1 MAKPNIPNQ
10 KKKYQELN
18 SRLNR
23 YVALVE
29 QIYDTLNLEAAKIA
43 LNTEYDAD
51 SGTVFKFSDY
61 PQTKKSIADIQ
72 AQFVDD
78 IRSVIYRGTS
88 DEWKNSN
95 EVQDLMADK
104 VLKAYT
110 ATIDKEKYKVLYQT
124 NSDAL
129 KAFQNRRDRGFDVS
143 AKLWQQS
150 TVYKEELEAA
160 ISCAIQKGTSA
171 VALSKQISKHLLD
184 FPSLQKDYKEKYGS
198 AEHLKD
204 CEYRSI
210 RLARS
215 EINMAYRT
223 AENERWKQMDFVV
236 GYEIKRSGREFPC
249 TVCESL
255 AGKYPKDFT
264 WVGWH
269 PNCYSDDS
277 EVLTNRGW
285 KLFKDVFDDD
295 LILSLNP
302 TNRTPEWVESTNRQC
317 YRYNGDMIHFFNK
330 SLDCLVTPEHNMV
343 YLNKNDGRIKNC
355 QAKEYTK
362 GKGAFYRGCEYESE
376 DVAFYE
382 IDNIKIPFDLFCEF
396 MGYWLSDGSTM
407 GNAGVVI
414 SQQEGEPARDRIVNC
429 VKRIGFEP
437 HLDKQKVAFYS
448 TPIRNYLKIFGKC
461 SHKFIPSAIKN
472 ASVRQIRIFLN
483 AFMLCDGYRRPCKSF
498 VGNHGTEFKSDK
510 DEILYFT
517 VSERMAGD
525 LSELI
530 LKSGNRPSFSVNKAG
545 VSHKSNG
552 SIITSNYDCYSIREC
567 YSVTATV
574 FHKEIQHYDGFV
586 YDLTLEKN
594 HIMYIRRNGKCF
606 WGSNCRCYK
615 IPILKTEEEFWEWDG
630 RSEASTESVNKVKDV
645 PDSFKKWVLDNQRRI
660 DNAKKRDTLP
670 YFLKDNPSFLK
681 EDKNIY

>member
-249 TVCESL
+249 TVC
-255 AGKYPKDFT
+255 
-264 WVGWH
+264 
-269 PNCYSDDS
+269 DS

-355 QAKEYTK
+355 QAKEK
-362 GKGAFYRGCEYESE
+362 M
-376 DVAFYE
+376 
-382 IDNIKIPFDLFCEF
+382 LHF
-396 MGYWLSDGSTM
+396 M
-407 GNAGVVI
+407 
-414 SQQEGEPARDRIVNC
+414 R
-429 VKRIGFEP
+429 
-437 HLDKQKVAFYS
+437 
-448 TPIRNYLKIFGKC
+448 
-461 SHKFIPSAIKN
+461 
-472 ASVRQIRIFLN
+472 
-483 AFMLCDGYRRPCKSF
+483 
-498 VGNHGTEFKSDK
+498 
-510 DEILYFT
+510 
-517 VSERMAGD
+517 
-525 LSELI
+525 
-530 LKSGNRPSFSVNKAG
+530 
-545 VSHKSNG
+545 
-552 SIITSNYDCYSIREC
+552 
-567 YSVTATV
+567 
-574 FHKEIQHYDGFV
+574 
-586 YDLTLEKN
+586 
-594 HIMYIRRNGKCF
+594 
-606 WGSNCRCYK
+606 
-615 IPILKTEEEFWEWDG
+615 
-630 RSEASTESVNKVKDV
+630 
-645 PDSFKKWVLDNQRRI
+645 
-660 DNAKKRDTLP
+660 
-670 YFLKDNPSFLK
+670 
-681 EDKNIY
+681 

>member
-198 AEHLKD
+198 AEHLK
-204 CEYRSI
+204 
-210 RLARS
+210 
-215 EINMAYRT
+215 
-223 AENERWKQMDFVV
+223 
-236 GYEIKRSGREFPC
+236 
-249 TVCESL
+249 
-255 AGKYPKDFT
+255 
-264 WVGWH
+264 
-269 PNCYSDDS
+269 
-277 EVLTNRGW
+277 
-285 KLFKDVFDDD
+285 
-295 LILSLNP
+295 
-302 TNRTPEWVESTNRQC
+302 
-317 YRYNGDMIHFFNK
+317 
-330 SLDCLVTPEHNMV
+330 
-343 YLNKNDGRIKNC
+343 
-355 QAKEYTK
+355 
-362 GKGAFYRGCEYESE
+362 
-376 DVAFYE
+376 
-382 IDNIKIPFDLFCEF
+382 
-396 MGYWLSDGSTM
+396 
-407 GNAGVVI
+407 
-414 SQQEGEPARDRIVNC
+414 IVN
-429 VKRIGFEP
+429 
-437 HLDKQKVAFYS
+437 
-448 TPIRNYLKIFGKC
+448 
-461 SHKFIPSAIKN
+461 
-472 ASVRQIRIFLN
+472 
-483 AFMLCDGYRRPCKSF
+483 
-498 VGNHGTEFKSDK
+498 
-510 DEILYFT
+510 T
-517 VSERMAGD
+517 V
-525 LSELI
+525 LSGWLG
-530 LKSGNRPSFSVNKAG
+530 LKSIWLTGPPKMSV
-545 VSHKSNG
+545 G
-552 SIITSNYDCYSIREC
+552 S
-567 YSVTATV
+567 
-574 FHKEIQHYDGFV
+574 KW
-586 YDLTLEKN
+586 TL
-594 HIMYIRRNGKCF
+594 
-606 WGSNCRCYK
+606 W
-615 IPILKTEEEFWEWDG
+615 
-630 RSEASTESVNKVKDV
+630 
-645 PDSFKKWVLDNQRRI
+645 
-660 DNAKKRDTLP
+660 
-670 YFLKDNPSFLK
+670 
-681 EDKNIY
+681 